1 MSTLTSIPRELRD
14 HILGYVIQTNT
25 NDAPDINQTFEDLVQ
40 DRKVFTNPSLNSWCT
55 TVLYQPETTIANT
68 TSILFTNRQLRN
80 ETLENIKRLNA
91 NVCELDVII
100 LDEILPLVTWTHVPI
115 FATSYDKVNVT
126 YRISGVYDDQKE
138 VGWIEEG
145 TRVDGPYTKYGLYKR
160 FRGGNGAGP
169 AIGWQLYSILE
180 RFIKAGPTGEGS
192 DKHAHSHITVK
203 TIDINVQ
210 TPPGVDP
217 SLFRH
222 ARSGGYS
229 DRDDSVL
236 DPKHLATFITQ
247 NISCLLRSEDHEWFR
262 YGSVLFEHVDH
273 VVIKCDGN
281 LISELDV
288 AECLSDAAGFR
299 EHHLSQEA
307 LAVYKETTWK
317 ARKQRGL
324 KVLED

>member
-80 ETLENIKRLNA
+80 DTLENIKRLNA
-91 NVCELDVII
+91 NGCELDVII
-100 LDEILPLVTWTHVPI
+100 LDEILPLVTRTHVPI

-192 DKHAHSHITVK
+192 DRHAHSHITVK
-203 TIDINVQ
+203 TIASMCSHHRVLTLPCSDMLEAVATVTWTTVCWIQSISQHLLLKISVACCVVK
-210 TPPGVDP
+210 TM
-217 SLFRH
+217 
-222 ARSGGYS
+222 SGF
-229 DRDDSVL
+229 
-236 DPKHLATFITQ
+236 AM
-247 NISCLLRSEDHEWFR
+247 
-262 YGSVLFEHVDH
+262 
-273 VVIKCDGN
+273 
-281 LISELDV
+281 
-288 AECLSDAAGFR
+288 
-299 EHHLSQEA
+299 
-307 LAVYKETTWK
+307 AVYCSSMLITW
-317 ARKQRGL
+317 
-324 KVLED
+324 